1 MKTLKITKIYR
12 NTKDKEGNDLK
23 THDGRNYERVAIKT
37 EEYGD
42 KYISGFG
49 NSRNKSWNIG
59 DEVELE
65 VEQSGEY
72 LNFRMQPL
80 AVKYKEFL
88 DLRDRVLNLESRV
101 AQLEGEDIGKK
112 DASEKVFEDEPQA
125 QDEEVPF

>member
-1 MKTLKITKIYR
+1 MKTFKITKIYR
-12 NTKDKEGNDLK
+12 NTKDKEGNDLITK
-23 THDGRNYERVAIKT
+23 DGRNYERVAIKT

-49 NSRNKSWNIG
+49 NNRNKNWQVG
-59 DEVELE
+59 DEVEIE
-65 VEQSGEY
+65 IEQSGEY